1 MHNSSP
7 SPSKPGLHLHAKCAG
22 KLQHSAF
29 STHLAAIDGSAHSSI
44 SEMNYIKLK
53 LIFYLFD
60 LKETCN
66 LEQLIIQTI
75 FCLFFFFNFPVLQ

>member
-44 SEMNYIKLK
+44 SETNYI
-53 LIFYLFD
+53 
-60 LKETCN
+60 N
-66 LEQLIIQTI
+66 
-75 FCLFFFFNFPVLQ
+75 